1 LLLTQG
7 APETSQRNRD
17 MADATKDRP
26 ALTKRLIDSATY
38 QGDGNS
44 RDVRWDGGK
53 SGVTGLGLRIY
64 PTGRKSFVLSYR
76 TRTGRAR
83 MMTLGTY
90 GVVTLEKARTKAK
103 KELVKVTD
111 GEDPMVERKADR
123 KAGTVKELAE
133 TYMDRHAKPNKKS
146 WPEDKRRIDRYI
158 LPALGSLALKDV
170 TRGDVAALHHK
181 VGKRGKYEAN
191 RVLALVSVMFGK
203 AKEWGYLPDDA
214 RNPAKGVTTN
224 RERKRDRWVKPAEM
238 PKLAAAIADEPNLY
252 IRAVLWMYLLTG
264 ARKSELL
271 PRRWDEVDPDRRELR
286 LPDTKDGDP
295 HTIPLST
302 AAWAIL
308 EQIPRQSGN
317 PHIFC
322 GHITGRHLVNIA
334 KPWRRIRKAAEC
346 EDVRLHDLRRTV
358 GSWLAT
364 SGASLHLI
372 GAVLNHADTDTTR
385 IYAHLADDATRTALE
400 GHGERI
406 MEAVNGKKKP
416 DPVRAQ
422 LRALLDAGTDPA
434 DLAATLRALAEQV
447 EGGGA

>member
-1 LLLTQG
+1 M
-7 APETSQRNRD
+7 AET
-17 MADATKDRP
+17 TKERP
-26 ALTKRLIDSATY
+26 ALTKRLIDAATY

-44 RDVRWDGGK
+44 RDVRWDTK
-53 SGVTGLGLRIY
+53 VIGLGVRIY
-64 PTGRKSFVLSYR
+64 PTNRKSYIVAYR
-76 TRTGRAR
+76 TRTGRSR
-83 MMTLGTY
+83 MMTLGSCS
-90 GVVTLEKARTKAK
+90 VLTLDKARAKARE
-103 KELVKVTD
+103 ELVKVTD

-146 WPEDKRRIDRYI
+146 WPEDQRRIDAYI
-158 LPALGSLALKDV
+158 VPTLGSLALKDV
-170 TRGDVAALHHK
+170 TRGDVSALHHK

-191 RVLALVSVMFGK
+191 RVLALVSVMFAK

-224 RERKRDRWVKPAEM
+224 RERKRDRWVKPSEM
-238 PKLAAAIADEPNLY
+238 PKLAKAIADEPNLY

-286 LPDTKDGDP
+286 LPDTKDGEP

-317 PHIFC
+317 PYIFC

-385 IYAHLADDATRTALE
+385 IYAHLADDATRAALE
-400 GHGERI
+400 GHGERL
-406 MEAVNGKKKP
+406 MEVVNGKKKP
-416 DPVRAQ
+416 DPARDQ
-422 LRALLDAGTDPA
+422 LRALLDADSDPA
-434 DLAATLRALAEQV
+434 DLAAALRALAEQV
-447 EGGGA
+447 ENGAEQ